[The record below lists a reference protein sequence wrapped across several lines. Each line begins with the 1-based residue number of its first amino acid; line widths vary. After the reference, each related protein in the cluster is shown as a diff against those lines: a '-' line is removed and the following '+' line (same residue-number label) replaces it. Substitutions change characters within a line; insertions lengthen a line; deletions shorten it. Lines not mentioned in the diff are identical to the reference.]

1 MSIEMEK
8 PATLVE
14 KLDTLTNL
22 IEQMFIAHQ
31 VGNEAL
37 FRESHAKAARLG
49 FEAMQLAEAKKSK
62 RQAQEAPPKEED
74 IPQPSE

>member
-8 PATLVE
+8 PVTLVE

-37 FRESHAKAARLG
+37 FRESHAKAARLS
-49 FEAMQLAEAKKSK
+49 FEAMQLAEEKKRK
-62 RQAQEAPPKEED
+62 RQSQDVSPKEETV
-74 IPQPSE
+74 PLPPE